1 MPLEGDAE
9 VNDADPNHWSSWT
22 DTPPP
27 SSHTEPGVPQAMALA
42 IAELPERFPSDP
54 EPDGLGTTERD
65 ATGKM
70 VLHLC
75 DPDCHGASHEEYL
88 TLTEAP

>member
-1 MPLEGDAE
+1 MEGDAT
-9 VNDADPNHWSSWT
+9 VSDVDPNHWSSWA
-22 DTPPP
+22 DTLPP

-42 IAELPERFPSDP
+42 AAGLPERFPLDAA
-54 EPDGLGTTERD
+54 PDGLGTTERD

-70 VLHLC
+70 TLHLC
-75 DPDCHGASHEEYL
+75 DPDCHGPGHEEWL